1 MHTKVSQETFE
12 FQKMLSV
19 LSVTAATKMKTDNRA
34 DKMAMVEE
42 SDDHYD
48 SDISELYMLATQK

>member
-1 MHTKVSQETFE
+1 VNIRTRNTFE

-19 LSVTAATKMKTDNRA
+19 LSVTAATKRKTDNRA

-42 SDDHYD
+42 SDT
-48 SDISELYMLATQK
+48 SELYMLATQK